1 MTSAEATDYVRS
13 GRPLPLHPLCGGLA
27 PDVAWRYLETAAAA
41 AKLAQRPR
49 LSEECSYGIADCG
62 SSYGRPGESVRSRS
76 MPSGVDRIW
85 NWLAYGCIHP
95 TRSAR
100 MPASWPAATRMGVA
114 ATNDAEALIA
124 LAPDCVV
131 YAASGPERDAAA
143 VPDYLRLLQ
152 AGINVV
158 STSSTSLVYPPS
170 YFAPEWRDQLDAAAK
185 AGNASFYVSG
195 IFPGFASDQ
204 LALLMTTQSKR
215 IRRITVTEVALN
227 DHYPVAD
234 VMMDGMGFGR
244 PLDFEPM
251 LKTPGFIEM
260 AWKAPIH
267 LIAKGLG
274 VEVTEVRGTLDREL
288 TDRDIEVAFGTIPA
302 GTCGAVRTRAAG
314 VVRGREAIVV
324 EHIIRMARDVAP
336 DWPTSEFDAT
346 YRVDIEGDPD
356 IHCAMTMGAA
366 EGHGAGHAAMAATA
380 MRVVNAI
387 PYVVDAPAG
396 AAQFAGHPDDTAPAR
411 VQTEFAFAA
420 SMLTAAAA
428 EP

>member
-1 MTSAEATDYVRS
+1 MST
-13 GRPLPLHPLCGGLA
+13 
-27 PDVAWRYLETAAAA
+27 
-41 AKLAQRPR
+41 
-49 LSEECSYGIADCG
+49 
-62 SSYGRPGESVRSRS
+62 
-76 MPSGVDRIW
+76 
-85 NWLAYGCIHP
+85 P
-95 TRSAR
+95 TRTVVWSTGGIGAIAIDAIR
-100 MPASWPAATRMGVA
+100 RRPDLKLVGVWVHSPEKVGKDAGELAGGEPMGVT

-143 VPDYLRLLQ
+143 VPDYARLLD

-158 STSSTSLVYPPS
+158 STSSTGLVYPPS
-170 YFAPEWRDQLDAAAK
+170 YFAPDWRDRLEAAAK

-204 LALLMTTQSKR
+204 LALFMTTQSKN
-215 IRRITVTEVALN
+215 IRSITATEVALN
-227 DHYPVAD
+227 DHYPVAG

-260 AWKAPIH
+260 AWKAPIY
-267 LIAKGLG
+267 LIAQGLG
-274 VEVTEVRGTLDREL
+274 VQVQEVRGSLDREL
-288 TDRDIEVAFGTIPA
+288 TDRDIDVAFGTIRA

-314 VVRGREAIVV
+314 VVNGREAIVI

-336 DWPTSEFDAT
+336 DWLSSEFDAT

-356 IHCAMTMGAA
+356 IHCAMTLGEAA
-366 EGHGAGHAAMAATA
+366 GHGAGHAAMASTA

-387 PYVVDAPAG
+387 PFVVDARPG
-396 AAQFAGHPDDTAPAR
+396 LLSSLDIPITLPRH
-411 VQTEFAFAA
+411 AFD
-420 SMLTAAAA
+420 
-428 EP
+428 